1 MPIDFRS
8 HRFTFPSRRGFAQ
21 TAEHTFDFP
30 SDVKKAE
37 TFINGFNIGFTSSEH
52 PVFREEVNTAVARLV
67 EDTVTVRT
75 VFALRDRS
83 NYFDDAYDGFID
95 VVVVVDRA

>member
-1 MPIDFRS
+1 MPIDFQS
-8 HRFTFPSRRGFAQ
+8 HRFTFPSRTGFAQ

-30 SDVKKAE
+30 SNIRTAE
-37 TFINGFNIGFTSSEH
+37 TFVNGFNIGFTNSEH
-52 PVFREEVNTAVARLV
+52 PIFRQEVNTAVARMV

-83 NYFDDAYDGFID
+83 GTFDDSYDGFID
-95 VVVVVDRA
+95 VVVIVDRI